1 MNSIEQQPVKTLE
14 EALETL
20 SSTPPGVETLQPVAS
35 AGNVETGT
43 TQIHSAETGN
53 SRDNDNEGTPW
64 ILREDEKKPKNDE
77 WNGSGYPPTWDE
89 DGNKTSGDGAAEIV
103 VRKRDGEPPL

>member
-35 AGNVETGT
+35 AGNVETGAT
-43 TQIHSAETGN
+43 PVHSVYTEDPLVVEDTKPWALEVNKDN
-53 SRDNDNEGTPW
+53 SRNVTW
-64 ILREDEKKPKNDE
+64 T
-77 WNGSGYPPTWDE
+77 GSGYTLDGE
-89 DGNKTSGDGAAEIV
+89 GNKTSGDGAAEIV
-103 VRKRDGEPPL
+103 ERKRNGEPPL